1 MKAFMLDGFVDISGF
16 FDEFVSRHSVL
27 EKSENIQFLIFN
39 PDFTS
44 IEYFY
49 NSVEA
54 LANKED
60 IDEFKRLVSENK
72 PVKTSGFTEVHV
84 SQIGEKTH
92 VYVSAVNPVVEPKIY
107 IATMDLQ
114 FESKIVPDKI
124 ISEINLL
131 TAEYFLYNIQSVITN
146 YEKLYYLIDSFC
158 EMLSAK
164 DPLMPHHMSNVA
176 NWSVK
181 IANELEINERDTK
194 ILYVAALLHDVGKL
208 FIPDSIINRPE
219 KLKDK
224 EKELVKQHA
233 VNGYNLL
240 KSALYGMTFFND
252 VPKLVKHHHERYD
265 GKGYP
270 DGISAEEIP
279 YLSRIIAIAESIDFM
294 MSRRPGQEA
303 KEPHEIIEEL
313 KQLSGQQF
321 DPDVARAAIHAIE
334 DNYENTR
341 TMVMKKSKFITN
353 ASLRFY
359 FGDFKTI
366 CTLQGNL
373 IIKNEKAIFILASGA
388 EYNPNWVAS
397 RIFLP
402 TISFSENKDF
412 YEFKC
417 SIDDLSSEN
426 IQISQISYT
435 PTDKFFS
442 LVLEGTIKLKKDEF
456 EMDVEMM
463 KLGGDT
469 LVFKVEP
476 EDSDKIAEN
485 LGGSFEVVLDNETAT
500 QSGVKKVKCRIA
512 KMYNS
517 SGNVV
522 YVLNYVDMSSTTRDD
537 ILRYLFRKQIDH
549 KQKMKKIR
557 R

>member
-1 MKAFMLDGFVDISGF
+1 MKAFMLDGFVDISSF
-16 FDEFVSRHSVL
+16 FDEFISRNDIL

-44 IEYFY
+44 IEYIY

-54 LANKED
+54 LAVKED
-60 IDEFKRLVSENK
+60 IESFKNLVSEND
-72 PVKTSGFTEVHV
+72 PVKTSGFTEIHV
-84 SQIGEKTH
+84 SQIGEKTNI
-92 VYVSAVNPVVEPKIY
+92 YVSAVNPLIEPKIY
-107 IATMDLQ
+107 IATMNLQ
-114 FESKIVPDKI
+114 FENKIVPDNI
-124 ISEINLL
+124 ISEINLI
-131 TAEYFLYNIQSVITN
+131 TAEYFLYNIQAVITN
-146 YEKLYYLIDSFC
+146 YEKLYYLIDAYC

-176 NWSVK
+176 NWSIK

-194 ILYVAALLHDVGKL
+194 ILYIAALLHDVGKL

-219 KLKDK
+219 KLTDK
-224 EKELVKQHA
+224 EKEIVNKHC

-240 KSALYGMTFFND
+240 KSSLYGMTFFND
-252 VPKLVKHHHERYD
+252 IPKIVKYHHERYD

-270 DGISAEEIP
+270 DGLSGEEIP
-279 YLSRIIAIAESIDFM
+279 YLSRIVATAESIDFM
-294 MSRRPGQEA
+294 MSKRPGIDA
-303 KEPHEIIEEL
+303 KEPHEIIGEL
-313 KQLSGQQF
+313 KMLSGQQF
-321 DPDVARAAIHAIE
+321 DPDIARAAINAIE

-341 TMVMKKSKFITN
+341 TMVMKKSKFIIN

-366 CTLQGNL
+366 CTLQGNIVL
-373 IIKNEKAIFILASGA
+373 KNEKAIFILASGA
-388 EYNPNWVAS
+388 EYNPSWVVS

-402 TISFSENKDF
+402 TICFSENKDF

-417 SIDDLSSEN
+417 SIESLSPESIE
-426 IQISQISYT
+426 ISQISYT

-442 LVLEGTIKLKKDEF
+442 LVLESIIKLKKDEF
-456 EMDVEMM
+456 EMDVDMM

-469 LVFKVEP
+469 LVFKVNP
-476 EDSDKIAEN
+476 QDSEKITEN
-485 LGGSFEVVLDNETAT
+485 LGGSFDVILDKETAEK
-500 QSGVKKVKCRIA
+500 SGVKKVKCRIA

-517 SGNVV
+517 VGNMV

-537 ILRYLFRKQIDH
+537 ILRFLFKKQVEY
-549 KQKMKKIR
+549 KQKIKTGR
-557 R
+557 